1 MSKVCGVSLVA
12 AALTIAAS
20 GPSIA
25 LTQNKLSTIDGM
37 QAVCTG
43 VGSSK
48 SNPRWTS
55 LPIKL
60 VFANRRGQF
69 TAGEKVVIREG
80 RRSIL
85 QTSCDAPWLL
95 LKPAAGKYQVTA
107 TLQDY
112 NDTRRARGSFS
123 TSGKGPQKTVTLD
136 FPMAKT
142 G

>member
-1 MSKVCGVSLVA
+1 MSRVCGVSIVA

-25 LTQNKLSTIDGM
+25 LTRNKLSTIDGM
-37 QAVCTG
+37 QVVCTA

-48 SNPRWTS
+48 SSPRWTS

-69 TAGEKVVIREG
+69 TARKKVVIREG

-112 NDTRRARGSFS
+112 NHTRRASGSFS
-123 TSGKGPQKTVTLD
+123 TSGKGTQKTVTLD
-136 FPMAKT
+136 FPMANR